1 MKILIIA
8 ISMFVGGCASIPSN
22 PCSDDGDE
30 FAWYPNPVQIEVT
43 KYEWEVDTTANAK
56 ARCAIEGS
64 FNFSCLMGRIA
75 ESKTAHI
82 VSSVS
87 HEEAKL
93 LRVGN
98 LSLLEHEIKHGRG
111 CLHSNRATEAVKK

>member
-1 MKILIIA
+1 MKPLIPVLVA
-8 ISMFVGGCASIPSN
+8 LLTGCASVPSN
-22 PCSDDGDE
+22 PCQDDGDE
-30 FAWYPNPVQIEVT
+30 FAWYPNPVQIHVD

-56 ARCAIEGS
+56 KRCAIEGS

-87 HEEAKL
+87 HDEAKL

-98 LSLLEHEIKHGRG
+98 LSLLEHELKHFS
-111 CLHSNRATEAVKK
+111 CLHSKKPTGVARK